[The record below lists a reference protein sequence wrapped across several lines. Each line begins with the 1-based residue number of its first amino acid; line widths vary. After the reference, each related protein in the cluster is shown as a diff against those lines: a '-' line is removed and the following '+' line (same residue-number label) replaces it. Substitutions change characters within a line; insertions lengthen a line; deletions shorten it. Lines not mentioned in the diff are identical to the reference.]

1 MSIEKFLVAGS
12 IEPLA
17 LTIEQTQQAT
27 GESRTQVYARI
38 GTGEYQAVKSGR
50 RTLIISKV
58 SSAASLRCRRRR
70 SSRRGRA
77 RGPCHKPLARRI
89 D

>member
-50 RTLIISKV
+50 RTLIIFESIKRRI
-58 SSAASLRCRRRR
+58 AALPP
-70 SSRRGRA
+70 A
-77 RGPCHKPLARRI
+77 KIKPPRPRARRI
-89 D
+89 P